1 MIVETAEFGYVK
13 VAKEDIIYFPE
24 GIYGLEDIKEYV
36 FLQKN
41 DLNVPIVWMQAVS
54 NKHIR
59 FVVFDPLFIVER
71 YEPVITDEVLT
82 KLGAE
87 SLSSLVFYV
96 IAVVPKDIRDMTV
109 NLKSPIVINPQT
121 RKAYQVIL
129 ENPAYQVRHL
139 VFRDSGVAG

>member
-1 MIVETAEFGYVK
+1 
-13 VAKEDIIYFPE
+13 
-24 GIYGLEDIKEYV
+24 
-36 FLQKN
+36 
-41 DLNVPIVWMQAVS
+41 MQAVS

-59 FVVFDPLFIVER
+59 FVVFDPLFIVES

-109 NLKSPIVINPQT
+109 RSEKPDCHQPADQKS
-121 RKAYQVIL
+121 L
-129 ENPAYQVRHL
+129 
-139 VFRDSGVAG
+139 SGYP

>member
-1 MIVETAEFGYVK
+1 
-13 VAKEDIIYFPE
+13 
-24 GIYGLEDIKEYV
+24 
-36 FLQKN
+36 
-41 DLNVPIVWMQAVS
+41 MQAVS

-59 FVVFDPLFIVER
+59 FVVFDPLFIVES

-82 KLGAE
+82 KLGRILEFAG
-87 SLSSLVFYV
+87 LLCYRG
-96 IAVVPKDIRDMTV
+96 VPKDIRDMTV

>member
-1 MIVETAEFGYVK
+1 MIVETAEFGYVE
-13 VAKEDIIYFPE
+13 VSKEDIIHFPD

-59 FVVFDPLFIVER
+59 LVVLDPLFIVDS
-71 YEPVITDEVLT
+71 YEPVIPDEILT

-87 SLSSLVFYV
+87 SLSPLVFYV

-139 VFRDSGVAG
+139 VFRDSGVSG

>member
-1 MIVETAEFGYVK
+1 MIVETAEFGYVE
-13 VAKEDIIYFPE
+13 VSKEDIIHFPE

-59 FVVFDPLFIVER
+59 LVVLDPLFIVDS
-71 YEPVITDEVLT
+71 YEPVIPDEILT

-87 SLSSLVFYV
+87 SLSPLVFYV

>member
-1 MIVETAEFGYVK
+1 MIVETAEFGYVE
-13 VAKEDIIYFPE
+13 VSKEDIIHFPE

-59 FVVFDPLFIVER
+59 LVVLDPLFIVDS
-71 YEPVITDEVLT
+71 YEPVIPDEILT

-87 SLSSLVFYV
+87 SLSPLVFYV

-139 VFRDSGVAG
+139 VFRDSGVSG

>member
-59 FVVFDPLFIVER
+59 LVVLDPLFIVDS
-71 YEPVITDEVLT
+71 YEPVIPDEILT

-87 SLSSLVFYV
+87 SLSPLVFYV

-139 VFRDSGVAG
+139 VFRDSGVSG